1 MSIDWKKKDQEEQA
15 RIRERQKSIDALHS
29 RYRLTSSAPSQK
41 TTLAS
46 LFSSPFRNAGGGG
59 SGGASAKREQISKF
73 QTQLQQATLRKS
85 QLQLQLGLGSGL
97 ESQRMIERT
106 LEELSQQIGVVSEAL
121 EQVQQNTAFNHEQNL
136 DRLDGLRVQ
145 IRRESERLMRTIRT
159 VRESSNCDLNDP
171 TTYIY
176 CIELIYKLLFK
187 IFVFLSQ
194 LVFVVGNS
202 FKRFLSYMP
211 FPFSVTCSFAFSAR
225 GFTALTTCLDTSLDT
240 LLAYLPPTP
249 LIIPITSPKS
259 IS

>member
-1 MSIDWKKKDQEEQA
+1 MSIDWKKKDQEEQM
-15 RIRERQKSIDALHS
+15 RIRERQKGIDALHS
-29 RYRLTSSAPSQK
+29 RYRLTSSAPAQK

-59 SGGASAKREQISKF
+59 SGGGGSGGAGSGGAGSGGAGAKG
-73 QTQLQQATLRKS
+73 S
-85 QLQLQLGLGSGL
+85 QLQLQTQLAPRLGLGLGR

-136 DRLDGLRVQ
+136 DRLDSLRVQ
-145 IRRESERLMRTIRT
+145 IRRESERLMRTIIT
-159 VRESSNCDLNDP
+159 VRESSNCDLADP

-211 FPFSVTCSFAFSAR
+211 FPFSILVFIAIAFS
-225 GFTALTTCLDTSLDT
+225 FPVPVIYCLCPDS
-240 LLAYLPPTP
+240 
-249 LIIPITSPKS
+249 
-259 IS
+259 